1 VPRYKLTIAYD
12 GTEFCG
18 WQKQEPPAGTEVRA
32 ERVLSSGQWTVDSGQ
47 AQGSGVSDQGS
58 GHRGAGLDS
67 EPARGEPGSTRIV
80 LRTVQEVVERAVRSV
95 VNEPVVVMGASR
107 TDSGVHARGQVAA
120 FTCGGDE
127 GGEVSAPPT
136 PSPAHLSPRRGG
148 HLAGSP
154 ANSPLPR
161 GRGSSGWPISR
172 GTDRLLAAINARL
185 PEDVVVA
192 GAEAVHGT
200 FDPISDCVAKGYSYT
215 LHVGQGRPLFDRRFV
230 HHVWSPLDV
239 DAMRRAAEKIVG
251 EHDFAAFAKAGHG
264 RESTV
269 RTVFECE
276 VIVENSKAAN
286 QHSSKEEGDWSRR
299 VRIEVSGSGFLYNM
313 VRIIAGTLVE
323 VGRGRLTPEDV
334 EAAIES
340 QDRRRAGP
348 TLPPHGLCLEW
359 VRYPEQ
365 QISRTSEQR
374 IDV

>member
-1 VPRYKLTIAYD
+1 LTIAYD

-32 ERVLSSGQWTVDSGQ
+32 ERVLAT
-47 AQGSGVSDQGS
+47 GSGGEARDRVPSSAVRVQGDP
-58 GHRGAGLDS
+58 RD
-67 EPARGEPGSTRIV
+67 RIV

-95 VNEPVVVMGASR
+95 VNEPVIVLGASR

-127 GGEVSAPPT
+127 GGT
-136 PSPAHLSPRRGG
+136 PGEESVPGTPDSPSLAGRATLSPR
-148 HLAGSP
+148 H
-154 ANSPLPR
+154 
-161 GRGSSGWPISR
+161 SGWPVSR
-172 GTDRLLAAINARL
+172 GTDRLLSAINARL
-185 PEDVVVA
+185 PEDVVVVRV
-192 GAEAVHGT
+192 EAVHGT

-215 LHVGQGRPLFDRRFV
+215 LHVAQDRPLFDRRFV

-269 RTVFECE
+269 RTVFGCE
-276 VIVENSKAAN
+276 VIDESSKAAN
-286 QHSSKEEGDWSRR
+286 EHSSNGEGDGSRR
-299 VRIEVSGSGFLYNM
+299 VRMEVSGNGFLYNM
-313 VRIIAGTLVE
+313 VRIIAGTLIE
-323 VGRGRLTPEDV
+323 VGRRRLTPDDV
-334 EAAIES
+334 AAAIES

-359 VRYPEQ
+359 VRYPDA
-365 QISRTSEQR
+365 R
-374 IDV
+374 